1 MGQLHRIGP
10 LLVLA
15 VGVGAIIGSVALSL
29 GALTAP
35 GPGLWPFLV
44 ALLLTGT
51 ALVLVVVD
59 DPEDYEPLT
68 RGSARIAGG
77 LAGLA
82 VFVAAFEVIGFLLPA
97 FLMLLL
103 WLRVF
108 GREPWRWALG
118 LGARR
123 LGRVLPA
130 VRHRAR
136 GPVPRR
142 RRGRAGGRLR
152 WACWTGSRR
161 GSPSRSTRSTSSTS
175 SSACSS
181 AR

>member
-1 MGQLHRIGP
+1 VRGQLHRVGP
-10 LLVLA
+10 VLLLA
-15 VGVGAIIGSVALSL
+15 LGVGALVGSLGLSL
-29 GALTAP
+29 GSLTAP
-35 GPGLWPFLV
+35 GPGLWPFVV

-59 DPEDYEPLT
+59 DPADYEPFT

-108 GREPWRWALG
+108 GREPWRWAVGLALAGSLG
-118 LGARR
+118 LYLLFDSV
-123 LGRVLPA
+123 LG
-130 VRHRAR
+130 VRF
-136 GPVPRR
+136 PDDVV
-142 RRGRAGGRLR
+142 AGLVG
-152 WACWTGSRR
+152 G
-161 GSPSRSTRSTSSTS
+161 
-175 SSACSS
+175 
-181 AR
+181 

>member
-1 MGQLHRIGP
+1 MERSRGVRGQLHRIGP

-15 VGVGAIIGSVALSL
+15 AGIGALAGAVGLSL
-29 GALTAP
+29 GTLTAP
-35 GPGLWPFLV
+35 GPGLWPFVV

-59 DPEDYEPLT
+59 DPEDYEPFT
-68 RGSARIAGG
+68 RGSGRIAGG

-118 LGARR
+118 LALAGSVGLYLLFDTA
-123 LGRVLPA
+123 LG
-130 VRHRAR
+130 VRF
-136 GPVPRR
+136 PDDVV
-142 RRGRAGGRLR
+142 AGLMG
-152 WACWTGSRR
+152 G
-161 GSPSRSTRSTSSTS
+161 
-175 SSACSS
+175 
-181 AR
+181 

>member
-1 MGQLHRIGP
+1 LDPTTPALHTDQPTSGLREEVPMEQSRGVRGQLHRIGP

-15 VGVGAIIGSVALSL
+15 VGVAALAGAAGLSL
-29 GALTAP
+29 GSLTAP
-35 GPGLWPFLV
+35 GPGLWPFVV

-59 DPEDYEPLT
+59 DPEDYEPFT

-108 GREPWRWALG
+108 GREPWRWAVGLALAGSLG
-118 LGARR
+118 LYLLFDSV
-123 LGRVLPA
+123 LG
-130 VRHRAR
+130 VRF
-136 GPVPRR
+136 PDDVV
-142 RRGRAGGRLR
+142 AGLVG
-152 WACWTGSRR
+152 G
-161 GSPSRSTRSTSSTS
+161 
-175 SSACSS
+175 
-181 AR
+181 

>member
-15 VGVGAIIGSVALSL
+15 VGVGAIIGSIALSL

-59 DPEDYEPLT
+59 DPEDYEPFT

-108 GREPWRWALG
+108 GREPWRWAVGLALAGSLG
-118 LGARR
+118 LYLLFDSV
-123 LGRVLPA
+123 LG
-130 VRHRAR
+130 VRF
-136 GPVPRR
+136 PDDVV
-142 RRGRAGGRLR
+142 AGLVG
-152 WACWTGSRR
+152 G
-161 GSPSRSTRSTSSTS
+161 
-175 SSACSS
+175 
-181 AR
+181 

>member
-15 VGVGAIIGSVALSL
+15 VGVAALAGSFALSL

-35 GPGLWPFLV
+35 GPGLWPFVV

-51 ALVLVVVD
+51 GLVLLVVD
-59 DPEDYEPLT
+59 DPADYEPFT
-68 RGSARIAGG
+68 RSSARIAGG

-82 VFVAAFEVIGFLLPA
+82 VFVAAFEMIGFLLPA

-118 LGARR
+118 LAIAGSVGLYLLFDTA
-123 LGRVLPA
+123 LG
-130 VRHRAR
+130 VRF
-136 GPVPRR
+136 PDDVV
-142 RRGRAGGRLR
+142 AGLVG
-152 WACWTGSRR
+152 G
-161 GSPSRSTRSTSSTS
+161 
-175 SSACSS
+175 
-181 AR
+181 